1 MARTGT
7 FGGFAF
13 DPEVFSS
20 MMKEAEYWRNPILAS
35 GVVREDASIMSL
47 IGDKGNVAT
56 LPFYTP
62 INILDEG
69 MAALNND
76 GKTNNTPVTISGKK
90 QTCMLISRM
99 KAFKANDFTKELTGA
114 NPMDHIKASVQS
126 YYTQV
131 WENDLMNII
140 NAVLGVAEM
149 ADHVT
154 DLSVT
159 SGSIAAANKITETTA
174 IDAEEAALGDMAG
187 GLGLMVMHSKILAA
201 YKKMDLVEYQKYT
214 VGNAIRQE
222 VELPTI
228 NGKLVL
234 CTNNY
239 TVDTS
244 VSGFPVYKTFLL
256 GEGAILGATKTNY
269 NNAYYTD
276 YDPETVAGVEMLY
289 TKQGRVLHPNGFTLN
304 VNAIAE
310 ESPTLAE
317 LGNKANW
324 SLAFNPKNIK
334 IGMIKTNG

>member
-20 MMKEAEYWRNPILAS
+20 MMNEAEYWRNPILAS

-90 QTCMLISRM
+90 QTCMLIQRM

-159 SGSIAAANKITETTA
+159 SGTIAAANKITETTA

-187 GLGLMVMHSKILAA
+187 SLGLMVMHSKILAA

-228 NGKLVL
+228 NGKVVL

-244 VSGFPVYKTFLL
+244 TPGFPVYKTFLL

-269 NNAYYTD
+269 SNAYYTD